1 MARSTTD
8 LQVCNL
14 RTWDVNNQCPAY
26 DLYHVKGADG
36 GTAHLAPNEEVG
48 EHASVDHRVLFDVY
62 TSTQRTYLFLEGQ
75 PYACADLPAGGVPGG
90 PVTVTWGDVLYHSQV
105 DHNFAFHTDHMQIEH
120 AEALRQSRILERSAR
135 ASMGRNEVAVRGA
148 DCPLAPAAPAAWI
161 ALALLGAAA
170 SACSAREGVA
180 TNATRAFV
188 DAGVDSGANA
198 DANTSPD
205 ADTNGGPEAG
215 PDRDVPTFTAAERT
229 ALEELSPP
237 ALPAPGADVSN
248 RWADDA
254 NAAAFGQKLF
264 FEAGFSGHAP
274 RRRRRRQP
282 RHARRSRAI
291 RQGRVRRVPRAFGG
305 LSRQSI
311 DGKTNLAR
319 GRVGHAPRAVA
330 RSTSGKPGSSSGTAA
345 ATRSTTSPSVRWSRS
360 VEMNSSRLYAAEQ
373 IYARYRADY
382 EALFGPMPPFD
393 DTARFPVLSAALT
406 GCQPST
412 ADAPAPCD
420 GTEHG
425 MPGDHAEFDGMAP
438 ADQTAVTQVVV
449 NMGKALGA
457 YERQLACGPGRFD
470 AWMHGQAD
478 ALSAS
483 EQRGAQVFVG
493 RGQCVGCHSGPYLSD
508 QTFHNVGLRPAPVA
522 VVFIDANDP
531 GALDGLASA
540 LSDPLNVAG
549 PFSDGDD
556 GRLPAS
562 VDPRMNGAFRTPTLR
577 CVSQRPSFMHTGQLP
592 TLAEVVAFFAQGGDP
607 FGYPGT
613 SELAALAL
621 DAQDQT
627 DLVAFLGTLDG
638 PGPAA
643 HLRNPSP

>member
-1 MARSTTD
+1 
-8 LQVCNL
+8 
-14 RTWDVNNQCPAY
+14 
-26 DLYHVKGADG
+26 
-36 GTAHLAPNEEVG
+36 
-48 EHASVDHRVLFDVY
+48 
-62 TSTQRTYLFLEGQ
+62 
-75 PYACADLPAGGVPGG
+75 
-90 PVTVTWGDVLYHSQV
+90 
-105 DHNFAFHTDHMQIEH
+105 
-120 AEALRQSRILERSAR
+120 
-135 ASMGRNEVAVRGA
+135 MGRNEVAVRGA

-264 FEAGFSGHAP
+264 FEAGFSGP
-274 RRRRRRQP
+274 LLEGDDDGSP
-282 RHARRSRAI
+282 
-291 RQGRVRRVPRAFGG
+291 GTLGVRG
-305 LSRQSI
+305 Q
-311 DGKTNLAR
+311 
-319 GRVGHAPRAVA
+319 
-330 RSTSGKPGSSSGTAA
+330 SGKVACAGCHVPSAGYLDNQSTGKRISLAAGWGTRRA
-345 ATRSTTSPSVRWSRS
+345 PSLVDVGQARLLTWDGRRDALYNQPFGPLESS

-540 LSDPLNVAG
+540 LSNPLNVAG

-592 TLAEVVAFFAQGGDP
+592 TLAEVVAFFAQGGNP